1 MGFIEMLDDAQHLG
15 PVARGIV
22 PGEGDHV
29 LAPAQILSLIHVL
42 DGIGKAE
49 DAADHHM
56 GIDADAAQIV
66 LAIRLLLAQLTQQL
80 VLFGDALFD
89 HGDHL

>member
-1 MGFIEMLDDAQHLG
+1 MLDDAQHLG
-15 PVARGIV
+15 PVLRRIGL
-22 PGEGDHV
+22 GKGDHV
-29 LAPAQILSLIHVL
+29 PAPAQILSLVHVL
-42 DGIGKAE
+42 DRIGKAE